1 MLLETKYTLNA
12 SGSKILTIGNDIELN
27 FRTCIVISKIGFTG
41 VTLSLD
47 QWRILKTYLPE
58 IQRFFS
64 GAPST
69 TLKLGPTITLR
80 FFGDRRLICIQQFEA
95 PATKDQPVPKLL
107 AYVYLAEKS
116 FNGML
121 GLMRCIEN
129 ATEQSAGY
137 EAELPVTFSTLGDAI
152 AARRGD
158 INAQD
163 LPAFIR
169 NLDVSTLP
177 RSMKDLTMERRAHL
191 EMLASCT
198 FELQTYATYGSLFLI
213 PQPFV

>member
-1 MLLETKYTLNA
+1 MLLKTKYALNA
-12 SGSKILTIGNDIELN
+12 SGSKILTIGTDTELN
-27 FRTCIVISKIGFTG
+27 LRTSAVISKIGFTG
-41 VTLSLD
+41 VKLSFD
-47 QWRILKTYLPE
+47 QWRIFKTYLQE

-69 TLKLGPTITLR
+69 TLKLGSTITLR
-80 FFGDRRLICIQQFEA
+80 FFGDRRLIFKQQFEA

-107 AYVYLAEKS
+107 AYVYLAEKF
-116 FNGML
+116 FNGIL
-121 GLMRCIEN
+121 GLMLCIEN
-129 ATEQSAGY
+129 AIELSAGY
-137 EAELPVTFSTLGDAI
+137 EAELPATFSTLGYAI
-152 AARRGD
+152 VARRGD

-177 RSMKDLTMERRAHL
+177 SSMKDLTMERRAHL

-198 FELQTYATYGSLFLI
+198 FELQTYATYGSLLLI